1 MPYETPSMGRLLLHN
16 WLEAYVLRQEAEALL
31 R

>member
-1 MPYETPSMGRLLLHN
+1 MPLNTAQMGMHLHN
-16 WLEAYVLRQEAEALL
+16 WLEAFVLRQEAATEL